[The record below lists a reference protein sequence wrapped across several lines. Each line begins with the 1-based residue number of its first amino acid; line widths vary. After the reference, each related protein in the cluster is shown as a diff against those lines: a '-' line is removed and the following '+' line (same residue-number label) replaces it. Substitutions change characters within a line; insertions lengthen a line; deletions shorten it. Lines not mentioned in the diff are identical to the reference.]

1 MTRDHAAYTQWDAS
15 YVLGALTP
23 SDRSEYEAH
32 LEECDRCRASLA
44 ELASMPG
51 LLSRA
56 RPLAELWGGEFGEG
70 DVVAPPSNLVD
81 LVEQRR
87 ARELRHGRT
96 LRRRMLVGAAGVAAA
111 VALAIAVPIALTR
124 PTEPATVVALG
135 AVADSTMS
143 ATAGLTPAAWG
154 TSIDVTC
161 DYPAGTDWGGA
172 YGPLA
177 YELVVTDRAGN
188 SSQVSTWTAV
198 PGKTVQVEASTSI
211 PLADLATIEVRSAS
225 GVVILA
231 ATLDE

>member
-70 DVVAPPSNLVD
+70 D
-81 LVEQRR
+81 
-87 ARELRHGRT
+87 
-96 LRRRMLVGAAGVAAA
+96 
-111 VALAIAVPIALTR
+111 
-124 PTEPATVVALG
+124 VVALG